1 MDSFT
6 IITGLIGGLGMFLY
20 GMKLMGDG
28 LENAAGEGLK
38 SILEKLT
45 SNKYIAVLVGAGVTA
60 IIQSSSATT
69 VMVVSFVS
77 AGLMTLAQAVGV
89 IMGANIGTTITAQ
102 MVSFDLDA
110 IAPIFVGVGAII
122 LLVAKKKKVR
132 DIASIALGFGILFLG
147 MGAMST
153 AMKPISDASWFKEFV
168 VVVAD
173 NSILGLLAGLGM
185 TAVVQSSSATTGILV
200 ALATTGSIDMKLAF
214 PVILGCNIGTCVTAI
229 LASLGANRTAKKAAL
244 MHLFFNTIGAII
256 FFPFIDPFITLIEG
270 TDPSVARQ
278 VANAHTIFNVTVTL
292 VLLPLAGYL
301 VRLVNRI
308 LPGDGEIEKEG
319 AIYLDK
325 NLLDTPVVANGQVF
339 KETLRM
345 AEKAKENVILS
356 MSAFTENNEEAVEKV
371 YKNEKIINALEKDI
385 TDYLVELSQLEL
397 PEADIKLFSS
407 TYHVINDI
415 ERIGDHAENIAD
427 LAIEKMSKGIHL
439 GDNAKGELKLIFD
452 KTIEAIE
459 IAIESYNN
467 RNLVAPKEIEII
479 EEEIDNLEKKLR
491 ESNIKRLNEKTC
503 SAASSVIF
511 LDLISNLER
520 IGDHANNIGH
530 AGKK

>member
-1 MDSFT
+1 MDSFS
-6 IITGLIGGLGMFLY
+6 IFTGLIGGLGMFLY

-28 LENAAGEGLK
+28 LENAAGEKLK
-38 SILEKLT
+38 SILERLT
-45 SNKYIAVLVGAGVTA
+45 SNKYIGVLVGAAVTA

-77 AGLMTLAQAVGV
+77 AGLMTLAQATGV

-122 LLVAKKKKVR
+122 LLVAKKKRVR
-132 DIASIALGFGILFLG
+132 DLAGIALGFGILFLG

-153 AMKPISDASWFKEFV
+153 AMQPISEASWFRDFV
-168 VVVAD
+168 IVVAD

-200 ALATTGSIDMKLAF
+200 ALATTGAIDMHLAF

-244 MHLFFNTIGAII
+244 VHLFFNTIGAVL
-256 FFPFIDPFITLIEG
+256 FFPFINPFINFIQG
-270 TDPSVARQ
+270 TDVNVARQ
-278 VANAHTIFNVTVTL
+278 VANAHTIFNITVTV
-292 VLLPLAGYL
+292 VLLPLSGYL
-301 VRLVNRI
+301 VKLVNLI

-325 NLLDTPVVANGQVF
+325 KLLETPVVANGQVF

-345 AEKAKENVILS
+345 AEKAKKNVVLA
-356 MSAFTENNEEAVEKV
+356 MTAFTENSEEAAEKV

-397 PEADIKLFSS
+397 PEEDIKMFSS

-439 GDNAKGELKLIFD
+439 GDPAKEELKLIFD

-459 IAIESYNN
+459 ISIKSYNN
-467 RNLVAPKEIEII
+467 RNISAPKELETV
-479 EEEIDNLEKKLR
+479 EEEIDKLEKKLR
-491 ESNIKRLNEKTC
+491 ENNIKRLHDKSC
-503 SAASSVIF
+503 SAASSVVF

-520 IGDHANNIGH
+520 IGDHANNIGNS
-530 AGKK
+530 GRK